1 MKNVKSVC
9 FQRVEKILHRFNFIL
24 LEEFCFYYIY
34 DFDKNSIWTAVSVF
48 KHKKLHPFIDSSQ
61 KLLMITNR
69 EVIIILQIKRGS
81 DAFEQPDRGLLF
93 HY

>member
-1 MKNVKSVC
+1 MKNVKNVC

-48 KHKKLHPFIDSSQ
+48 KHKKTAPIH
-61 KLLMITNR
+61 
-69 EVIIILQIKRGS
+69 
-81 DAFEQPDRGLLF
+81 
-93 HY
+93 